1 MSVACWPVIRKQC
14 YLIKST
20 VEGILDAADRRNDRM
35 EDDDI
40 VTAKEL
46 FCFRAGALVYWFW
59 DKTHVMKVVGS
70 NQNKVYWMDVY
81 HINLL

>member
-1 MSVACWPVIRKQC
+1 
-14 YLIKST
+14 
-20 VEGILDAADRRNDRM
+20 M

-59 DKTHVMKVVGS
+59 DKTHVLKVVGS